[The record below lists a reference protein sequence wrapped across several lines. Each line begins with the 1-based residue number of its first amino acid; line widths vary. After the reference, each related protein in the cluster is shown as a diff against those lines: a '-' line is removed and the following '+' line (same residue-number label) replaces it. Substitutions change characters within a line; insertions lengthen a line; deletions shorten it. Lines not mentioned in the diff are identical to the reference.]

1 MRHVCVVQ
9 RQLNK
14 VSMQLHFQFASAH
27 FQQEIYYIYHYHYH
41 YHYLYHYHYHY
52 HYVGLLD
59 LLG

>member
-27 FQQEIYYIYHYHYH
+27 FQQDIYL
-41 YHYLYHYHYHY
+41 YHYLYHYHYHYHY

>member
-1 MRHVCVVQ
+1 MRHVCVIQ

-14 VSMQLHFQFASAH
+14 VSMQLLSRFAVAY
-27 FQQEIYYIYHYHYH
+27 FQQEIYYIYHYHYL
-41 YHYLYHYHYHY
+41 YHYHYHYHY